1 MNQRKN
7 KIVVIGLGYVGC
19 SMAVLL
25 AQNNTVVAVD
35 IDEAKVN
42 SLNQKKSPIAD
53 KYLEEFLLNETL
65 DLSATDNLHDAL
77 VDSDLIII
85 ATPTDFDQD
94 TNAFNTDTVESVI
107 FEISGIK
114 NDATIVIKSTLPIGF
129 TTKLQEKFIN
139 KNILVSPEFLR
150 EGQALYDNLHPSRI
164 IVGGDQE
171 LSKSF
176 SLLLTNA
183 AIKKD
188 IPVMHVQPSEA
199 EAIKLFSNTYLAMRV
214 AFFNELDSF
223 ILERDLSSKAVI
235 DGVSLDNRIGDFY
248 NNPSFGYGGYCLPKD
263 TQQLLSNFDVVPQSL
278 IQAIIQANTIRKD
291 FIASKIINMQ
301 PNCVGIFRLVMK
313 SESDNFRFSAVQGVM
328 KRIKAKGIPV
338 KVYEPSLADNFF
350 YNSPVIKD
358 LEEFK
363 KSVDIIIAN
372 RISDELKDVSA
383 KVFSRDLFQT
393 D

>member
-1 MNQRKN
+1 MNQIKS

-25 AQNNTVVAVD
+25 AQHNTVVAVD
-35 IDEAKVN
+35 IDKDKVN
-42 SLNQKKSPIAD
+42 SLNRRKSPIAD
-53 KYLEEFLLNETL
+53 KDLEKFLANETL
-65 DLSATDNLHDAL
+65 QLSATDSLRDAL
-77 VDSDLIII
+77 QDSDFIII

-94 TNAFNTDTVESVI
+94 TNAFNTETVENVI
-107 FEISGIK
+107 SDISSIK

-129 TTKLQEKFIN
+129 TVKLQEKFLN
-139 KNILVSPEFLR
+139 KKVLVSPEFLR
-150 EGQALYDNLHPSRI
+150 EGQALYDNLYPSRI

-171 LSKSF
+171 LAKSF
-176 SLLLTNA
+176 SSLLTNA

-188 IPVMHVQPSEA
+188 IPVMHVEPSEA

-223 ILERDLSSKAVI
+223 ILERDLSSRAVI

-278 IQAIIQANTIRKD
+278 IQAIIQANSVRKD

-301 PNCVGIFRLVMK
+301 PSCVGIYRLVMK
-313 SESDNFRFSAVQGVM
+313 SESDNFRYSAVQGIM
-328 KRIKAKGIPV
+328 KRVKAKGIPV
-338 KVYEPSLADNFF
+338 KVYEPSLADEFF
-350 YNSPVIKD
+350 YNSPVIKNLD
-358 LEEFK
+358 EFK
-363 KSVDIIIAN
+363 AGVDLIVAN
-372 RISDELKDVSA
+372 RISPELEDVSE
-383 KVFSRDLFQT
+383 KVFSRDLFQA

>member
-35 IDEAKVN
+35 IDEEKVN

-65 DLSATDNLHDAL
+65 DLSATENLHDAL

-107 FEISGIK
+107 FEISSIE

-183 AIKKD
+183 AI
-188 IPVMHVQPSEA
+188 
-199 EAIKLFSNTYLAMRV
+199 T
-214 AFFNELDSF
+214 
-223 ILERDLSSKAVI
+223 
-235 DGVSLDNRIGDFY
+235 
-248 NNPSFGYGGYCLPKD
+248 
-263 TQQLLSNFDVVPQSL
+263 
-278 IQAIIQANTIRKD
+278 
-291 FIASKIINMQ
+291 
-301 PNCVGIFRLVMK
+301 
-313 SESDNFRFSAVQGVM
+313 
-328 KRIKAKGIPV
+328 
-338 KVYEPSLADNFF
+338 
-350 YNSPVIKD
+350 
-358 LEEFK
+358 
-363 KSVDIIIAN
+363 
-372 RISDELKDVSA
+372 
-383 KVFSRDLFQT
+383 
-393 D
+393 

>member
-223 ILERDLSSKAVI
+223 ILERNLSSKAVI

-328 KRIKAKGIPV
+328 KRVKAKGIPV

-358 LEEFK
+358 LDEFK

-372 RISDELKDVSA
+372 RISDELEDVSA

>member
-65 DLSATDNLHDAL
+65 DLRATDNLHDAL

-176 SLLLTNA
+176 SLLLINA
-183 AIKKD
+183 AFKKD
-188 IPVMHVQPSEA
+188 IPVMHVEPSEA

-358 LEEFK
+358 LDEFK

-372 RISDELKDVSA
+372 RISDELEDVSA

>member
-53 KYLEEFLLNETL
+53 KHLEEFLLNETL
-65 DLSATDNLHDAL
+65 DLRATDNLHDAL

-176 SLLLTNA
+176 SLLLINA
-183 AIKKD
+183 AFKKD
-188 IPVMHVQPSEA
+188 IPVMHVEPSEA

-313 SESDNFRFSAVQGVM
+313 SESDNFRFSAVLGVM

-358 LEEFK
+358 LDEFK

-372 RISDELKDVSA
+372 RISDELEDVSA

>member
-35 IDEAKVN
+35 IDEEKVN

-65 DLSATDNLHDAL
+65 DLSATENLHDAL

-107 FEISGIK
+107 FEISSIE

-188 IPVMHVQPSEA
+188 IPVMHVKPSEA

-223 ILERDLSSKAVI
+223 ILDRDLSSKAVI

-328 KRIKAKGIPV
+328 KRVKAKGIPV

-358 LEEFK
+358 LDEFK
-363 KSVDIIIAN
+363 KSVDVIIAN
-372 RISDELKDVSA
+372 RISDELEDVSE

>member
-7 KIVVIGLGYVGC
+7 KIVVVGLGYVGC

-35 IDEAKVN
+35 IDEEKVN

-85 ATPTDFDQD
+85 ATSTDFDQD

-107 FEISGIK
+107 FEISGIE

-150 EGQALYDNLHPSRI
+150 EGQALYDNLYPSRI

-171 LSKSF
+171 LSKIF
-176 SLLLTNA
+176 SLLLIDA

-188 IPVMHVQPSEA
+188 ISVMHVKPSEA

-278 IQAIIQANTIRKD
+278 IQAIIKANTIRKD

-301 PNCVGIFRLVMK
+301 PKCVGIYRLVMK

-328 KRIKAKGIPV
+328 KRVKAKGIPV
-338 KVYEPSLADNFF
+338 KVYEPSIADNFF
-350 YNSPVIKD
+350 YNSPVIND
-358 LEEFK
+358 LDEFK
-363 KSVDIIIAN
+363 KSVDVIIAN
-372 RISDELKDVSA
+372 RISDELEDVSD